1 MTTKTCPLV
10 AVYPISAN
18 PPTWGHAEIMLRA
31 AALFDRV
38 YWAAAINPNKDY
50 LFTPEQRVAMMQEY
64 VKHYQLKHVHVDSYT
79 GGTVQY
85 AKSKAARC
93 IIKGLRTVS
102 DFQDELEQSV
112 GNHGIDASIE
122 TICMFAQP
130 ALSVIS
136 SGLVRELAMLG
147 ESIDNYVLGSVAQ
160 MVHHR
165 ISNKPHNIPSPSV

>member
-1 MTTKTCPLV
+1 MPTHACQSV

-31 AALFDRV
+31 STLFDCV
-38 YWAAAINPNKDY
+38 YWAAAINPSKDY
-50 LFTPEQRVAMMQEY
+50 LFTPTQRVAMMQEY
-64 VKHYQLKHVHVDSYT
+64 VNHYQLSHVKVEYYT
-79 GGTVQY
+79 GGTIRY
-85 AKSKAARC
+85 AQSKGARC

-102 DFQDELEQSV
+102 DFQEELEQSV
-112 GNHGIDASIE
+112 GNRGIDSSIE

-147 ESIDNYVLGSVAQ
+147 ESIDRYVLDSVAK
-160 MVHHR
+160 MVIR
-165 ISNKPHNIPSPSV
+165 SVKNTKTE

>member
-1 MTTKTCPLV
+1 MNANSCQLI
-10 AVYPISAN
+10 ALYPISAN

-31 AALFDRV
+31 SALFDCV

-50 LFTPEQRVAMMQEY
+50 LFTPEERIAMMQEY
-64 VKHYQLKHVHVDSYT
+64 VNHYRLQHVLVESYT
-79 GGTVQY
+79 GGTIRY
-85 AKSKAARC
+85 AKSKGARC
-93 IIKGLRTVS
+93 VIKGLRTVS

-112 GNHGIDASIE
+112 GNRGIDPSIE

-147 ESIDNYVLGSVAQ
+147 ESIDNYVLDSVAK

-165 ISNKPHNIPSPSV
+165 ILNSGIAT